1 MLKLLNYPH
10 PALRG
15 KCRPLT
21 SLDESVRTAA
31 ARMVE
36 LMYKNEGLGLA
47 APQVGLDYQ
56 MIVINFDGDPAN
68 KEMELVALNPVILKA
83 QSKAEKAIEK
93 DREGCLSFPGLYQDI
108 RRAKAVTVQFYTLD
122 GQLREMSCSG
132 LPARI
137 WQHEI
142 DHLHGTLF
150 IDKMGD
156 VARAAS
162 KKWLEQYVEEFED
175 DKKAGRL
182 PPDLPKM
189 L

>member
-15 KCRPLT
+15 TCKPVT
-21 SLDESVRTAA
+21 ALDESVRTSA
-31 ARMVE
+31 ARMIE

-56 MIVINFDGDPAN
+56 MIVINFDGDPKN
-68 KEMELVALNPVILKA
+68 KEMELVAINPVVVKA
-83 QSKAEKAIEK
+83 SKTIEK

-108 RRAKAVTVQFYTLD
+108 RRPKAVTVQFYTLA
-122 GQLREMSCSG
+122 GQLQEMTCAD

-142 DHLHGTLF
+142 DHLAGTLF

-156 VARAAS
+156 IARKAS
-162 KKWLEQYVEEFED
+162 KKWLEQYVEDFED

>member
-15 KCRPLT
+15 KCKPVT
-21 SLDESVRTAA
+21 TLDESVRTAA

-56 MIVINFDGDPAN
+56 MIVINFDGDPKN
-68 KEMELVALNPVILKA
+68 KEMELVALNPVVAKA
-83 QSKAEKAIEK
+83 SKTVEK

-108 RRAKAVTVQFYTLD
+108 RRPKDVTVQFYTLA
-122 GQLREMSCSG
+122 GQLQEMTCSG
-132 LPARI
+132 LAARI

-142 DHLHGTLF
+142 DHLAGTLF

-156 VARAAS
+156 IARKAS
-162 KKWLEQYVEEFED
+162 KKWLEQYVEDFED

-182 PPDLPKM
+182 PPDLPRAM
-189 L
+189 